1 MNSVKERAY
10 AKINLFLDVIDKR
23 EDGFHSVRTVMHSL
37 SLCDELTVTVTG
49 KGSRAVKVIL
59 VGKRKLPLDSK
70 NIAVMAALMFMETAC
85 IDCEV
90 TIKLHKRIPIAAG
103 LAGGSADAAAVLRA
117 MNKLFSRPLS
127 DKMLL
132 ALAAR
137 LGSDVPFCLIGGT
150 ALCEGRGERMTRLR
164 DGISLHAV
172 IAVANEWVST
182 PKAYAKLDL
191 LYNNFDG
198 SVPTESREICD
209 RIVDAATTGVLPDK
223 LYNIFEAATL
233 PDCPKAEAIKAR
245 LNELGATHTLMSGSG
260 PSVFGIFSTEQM
272 ARAAEE
278 TLRGEDIFAVYA
290 CSVK

>member
-1 MNSVKERAY
+1 
-10 AKINLFLDVIDKR
+10 
-23 EDGFHSVRTVMHSL
+23 
-37 SLCDELTVTVTG
+37 
-49 KGSRAVKVIL
+49 
-59 VGKRKLPLDSK
+59 
-70 NIAVMAALMFMETAC
+70 
-85 IDCEV
+85 
-90 TIKLHKRIPIAAG
+90 
-103 LAGGSADAAAVLRA
+103 
-117 MNKLFSRPLS
+117 
-127 DKMLL
+127 
-132 ALAAR
+132 
-137 LGSDVPFCLIGGT
+137 
-150 ALCEGRGERMTRLR
+150 
-164 DGISLHAV
+164 
-172 IAVANEWVST
+172 VANEWVST

-198 SVPTESREICD
+198 SVPTESHEICD
-209 RIVDAATTGVLPDK
+209 RIVEAATTGVLPDK